1 MPAVLVAGLMGFAPE
16 TGDLRSVA
24 GVRGPVSAQ
33 CPEPAGNRAIH
44 TRPRVRLTL
53 AIVSVRIKRIPIGGA
68 PVPVAGDGNSQIAG
82 LCDTSMPMPFP
93 KDVTPAS
100 REELRLSV
108 VGTDAARAVRDGS
121 YFVT

>member
-1 MPAVLVAGLMGFAPE
+1 MADIEMICHVKE
-16 TGDLRSVA
+16 
-24 GVRGPVSAQ
+24 SATR
-33 CPEPAGNRAIH
+33 RAFQ
-44 TRPRVRLTL
+44 T
-53 AIVSVRIKRIPIGGA
+53 
-68 PVPVAGDGNSQIAG
+68 AG

-121 YFVT
+121 HFVT

>member
-1 MPAVLVAGLMGFAPE
+1 MTAAALSGASWPCIL
-16 TGDLRSVA
+16 
-24 GVRGPVSAQ
+24 VSAFR
-33 CPEPAGNRAIH
+33 RAH
-44 TRPRVRLTL
+44 GR
-53 AIVSVRIKRIPIGGA
+53 SDH
-68 PVPVAGDGNSQIAG
+68 VASIFQTAG

-121 YFVT
+121 HFVT